1 MLTNLSTTF
10 QESKILSLQSFC
22 QLSMAF
28 EIEKMQ
34 FDYSDQENRNHSK
47 YFRQDGIQFP
57 DLPVCTT
64 VRGIRGLEKQRSMT
78 M

>member
-28 EIEKMQ
+28 EIEK
-34 FDYSDQENRNHSK
+34 NA
-47 YFRQDGIQFP
+47 I
-57 DLPVCTT
+57 
-64 VRGIRGLEKQRSMT
+64 
-78 M
+78 